1 MTEIVGTQTKK
12 VRLNSV
18 KFKCKLP
25 SELNFSVGQELIER
39 ESKEILD
46 RQKVQKNNMQDF

>member
-1 MTEIVGTQTKK
+1 MPEIMGTQTKK

-46 RQKVQKNNMQDF
+46 RQKVQKNDMQDF